1 MWEQMMFRVIIG
13 RILGEGL
20 AYGTRSMQRVKRDAI
35 LAGLLTGAVI
45 LLLCLFGEAVFPPL
59 RMLRQCFDER
69 TWILGKLLLDLLA
82 LPVGAPVGG
91 VLAYRCLKRREERTE
106 KADPVQVRARKIRR
120 VYGLTVEV
128 LLFAWYCFLTP
139 ARWWAEQARRGDVRR
154 EHGPAG
160 GMGPPDHP
168 AGRGRRQAGLPGGGA
183 PPAGP
188 ELIPGPNDIKKGSD
202 WTGPFC
208 YAFCPAVTSPQRLR
222 LK

>member
-20 AYGTRSMQRVKRDAI
+20 AYGTRSMQRAKRDAI

-69 TWILGKLLLDLLA
+69 TWILGKLLLGLLV
-82 LPVGAPVGG
+82 LPVGG

-139 ARWWAEQARRGDVRR
+139 ARWWAEQ
-154 EHGPAG
+154 
-160 GMGPPDHP
+160 
-168 AGRGRRQAGLPGGGA
+168 PGGEMF
-183 PPAGP
+183 AGSMGLLAVWAL
-188 ELIPGPNDIKKGSD
+188 LITLLDVVGGKLA
-202 WTGPFC
+202 
-208 YAFCPAVTSPQRLR
+208 YRAAERRLR
-222 LK
+222 GLS

>member
-1 MWEQMMFRVIIG
+1 MWEQMMFRVVIG

-20 AYGTRSMQRVKRDAI
+20 AYGTRSMQREKRDAI

-69 TWILGKLLLDLLA
+69 TWILGKLLLGLLV
-82 LPVGAPVGG
+82 LPVGG

-139 ARWWAEQARRGDVRR
+139 ARWWAEQ
-154 EHGPAG
+154 
-160 GMGPPDHP
+160 
-168 AGRGRRQAGLPGGGA
+168 PGGEMF
-183 PPAGP
+183 AGSMGLLAVWAL
-188 ELIPGPNDIKKGSD
+188 LITLLDVVGGKLA
-202 WTGPFC
+202 
-208 YAFCPAVTSPQRLR
+208 YRAAERRLR
-222 LK
+222 GLS